1 MINAEQI
8 ILKAVV
14 TEKATQAT
22 SNLNSY
28 TFKVSPGA
36 NKISVAQAVEK
47 TFPNVNVTKVRIINV
62 RPKLKRDRTRRG
74 QYGVKSGYKKALVT
88 LQAGQSLDIV

>member
-8 ILKAVV
+8 IIKTVV

-22 SNLNSY
+22 SNLNCY
-28 TFKVSPGA
+28 TFKVSPAA
-36 NKISVAQAVEK
+36 NKFSVAMAVEK
-47 TFPNVNVTKVRIINV
+47 AFPNVNVQQVRILNV

-74 QYGVKSGYKKALVT
+74 QFGVKSGYKKALVT
-88 LQAGQSLDIV
+88 LLPGQTIDIV